1 MAKVK
6 KIFACTNC
14 GNTSA
19 KWEGKCPACG
29 EWNTYTEEIIS
40 KTLDTNEEKKKV
52 WRDGND
58 RKDGPKPTPLQEIT
72 TGNTQRY
79 PTYDGEL
86 NRVLGGGI
94 VSGSLV
100 LIGGQPGIGKS
111 TLMLQIA
118 LSLNIKVLY
127 VSGEESEEQIK
138 MRADR
143 IGIINKECYILTE
156 TNVSKILK
164 HAQTIEPKLIVLD
177 SIQTV
182 SSPYIESAPGSISQV
197 RECAG
202 EMQRFAKETNIPV
215 FVIGHITKDGSIA
228 GPKLLEHIV
237 DAVLQFEGDRHNT
250 YRILRTIKNRFGSTA
265 EMGIYEM
272 LSNGLREVTN
282 PSELLISQKEDDLSG
297 SAISAT
303 IEGLRPMLIEA
314 QALVSTAVYGNPQ
327 RSATGFDMRR
337 LSMLLA
343 VLEKR
348 CNLPLAQFDVFLNI
362 AGGIRVDDPAID
374 LSIVAALISSLQD
387 VAIPN
392 NVCFA
397 GEVGLSGEVRAV
409 NRIDQRIQEAD
420 KLGFKTIF
428 ISKYNTKGLD
438 KNRYDI
444 NINTIGK
451 VEELLDALFK

>member
-1 MAKVK
+1 MAKIK
-6 KIFACTNC
+6 KVFACTNC
-14 GNTSA
+14 GNTSS

-40 KTLDTNEEKKKV
+40 KTPNTNEEKKKV
-52 WRDGND
+52 WTS
-58 RKDGPKPTPLQEIT
+58 KTAQEAPKPTPLQKIA
-72 TGNTQRY
+72 TGKTQRFA
-79 PTYDGEL
+79 TQDNEL

-118 LSLNIKVLY
+118 LSLDLRVLY
-127 VSGEESEEQIK
+127 ISGEESEEQIK

-143 IGIINKECYILTE
+143 IGFKNQECYILTE
-156 TNVSKILK
+156 TNVSKILQ
-164 HAQTIEPKLIVLD
+164 HAQTLKPQLMVLD

-202 EMQRFAKETNIPV
+202 EMQRFAKETNIPI
-215 FVIGHITKDGSIA
+215 FMIGHITKDGSIA

-237 DAVLQFEGDRHNT
+237 DAVLQFEGDRHYT

-272 LSNGLREVTN
+272 LGNGLREVSN
-282 PSELLISQKEDDLSG
+282 PSELLISQKEGDLSG

-303 IEGLRPMLIEA
+303 IEGLRPMLIET

-362 AGGIRVDDPAID
+362 AGGIKVDDPAID
-374 LSIVAALISSLQD
+374 LAIVAALISSLED
-387 VAIPN
+387 VGIPN

-397 GEVGLSGEVRAV
+397 GEIGLSGEVRAV

-420 KLGFKTIF
+420 KLGFDTIF
-428 ISKYNTKGLD
+428 ISKFNTKGLD
-438 KNRYDI
+438 KSRYKI
-444 NINTIGK
+444 NIYTISK